1 MSLTPNAWNTDT
13 WVSWSSQPP
22 PQSVSI
28 WQVGNK
34 VQQSAISQIGPLTRK
49 YTQTSTKE
57 AVRAQSHGSDA
68 NDWVLISTKKTPL
81 QDHRKQTNVM
91 WPVKINPSDP
101 SASNRQAYDLWQ
113 PCVTSCCPSGQCT
126 AVGSTDWPA
135 WGMVGSTKRMTLA
148 WMCTFS

>member
-1 MSLTPNAWNTDT
+1 MSLILNSSNTDT
-13 WVSWSSQPP
+13 WAGGSRQHP

-34 VQQSAISQIGPLTRK
+34 AQQSAILQIGPLTRK

-57 AVRAQSHGSDA
+57 AVRAQSHGSNT

-91 WPVKINPSDP
+91 WPVKINQSDP

-113 PCVTSCCPSGQCT
+113 PCVTSCCPSCQCI
-126 AVGSTDWPA
+126 AFGSTDGPA
-135 WGMVGSTKRMTLA
+135 WDMVGSTKRM
-148 WMCTFS
+148 CTF